1 MVVYGYILAEEK
13 KFTMPVEELCSI
25 INIADGLAPDVYV
38 YTTEEDRDLHYNQ
51 NIKNETK
58 LNEDVE
64 FFLKKKLEPE
74 YNLHIYHDYSGTRH

>member
-13 KFTMPVEELCSI
+13 KFTMPIEELCSI

-51 NIKNETK
+51 NIKG
-58 LNEDVE
+58 D
-64 FFLKKKLEPE
+64 
-74 YNLHIYHDYSGTRH
+74 

>member
-1 MVVYGYILAEEK
+1 MVSVVVVVPVGVVQLNKSAIRSISMVVYGYILAEEK

-51 NIKNETK
+51 NIKKEEEK
-58 LNEDVE
+58 
-64 FFLKKKLEPE
+64 
-74 YNLHIYHDYSGTRH
+74 

>member
-1 MVVYGYILAEEK
+1 MAVVVPVGVVQLNKSAIRSINMVVYGYILAEEK

-51 NIKNETK
+51 NIK
-58 LNEDVE
+58 ED
-64 FFLKKKLEPE
+64 K
-74 YNLHIYHDYSGTRH
+74 

>member
-51 NIKNETK
+51 NIKKE
-58 LNEDVE
+58 E
-64 FFLKKKLEPE
+64 
-74 YNLHIYHDYSGTRH
+74 